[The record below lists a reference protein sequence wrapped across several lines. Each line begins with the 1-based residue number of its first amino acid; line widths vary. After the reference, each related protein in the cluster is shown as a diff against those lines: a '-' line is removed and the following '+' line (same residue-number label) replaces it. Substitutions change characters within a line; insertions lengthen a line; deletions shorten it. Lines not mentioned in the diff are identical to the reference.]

1 MLLFEM
7 IPAILFFAFIGLW
20 VYMYY
25 NTRHKERMS
34 MIERGVDASLLFQK
48 KQSGTGKY
56 PALKY
61 GLAISFTGLGVLL
74 GFVANPFSP
83 EYYDGVF
90 FVFFAIG
97 LVILFAGLG
106 FVVYY
111 LIIRKIEKSGQL

>member
-1 MLLFEM
+1 MNQISEM
-7 IPAILFFAFIGLW
+7 IPVILFFAFIGLW

-34 MIERGVDASLLFQK
+34 MIERGADMQSFYQK
-48 KQSGTGKY
+48 KQSGKY

-61 GLAISFTGLGVLL
+61 GLAIGFTGIGVLL

-83 EYYDGVF
+83 EYYDGIF

-106 FVVYY
+106 FVAYY
-111 LIIRKIEKSGQL
+111 LIIRKVDSNRL